1 MQSILGI
8 DISKDTFDVALIWE
22 GGQTHREFGNHLEG
36 FRKLMKWL
44 KANAIEQVHAC
55 MEATGQYGDGLAEYL
70 YEQGQLVSVENPSRI
85 KRYRESKL
93 HRNINDKSMAIIIAE
108 FCQKEETRLWKPLS
122 PEKKRLRALN
132 RRLADQKTI
141 RQQEINRLK
150 SGEKD
155 SWVIKDLESHINYLD
170 ERIDAIQKEIKAL
183 INQIPELKKDH
194 DLLTSITGIGEITA
208 NLLLAEIDISDFEN
222 APQLAAYVG
231 LNPQSHISGTSVHR
245 KTRISKQGRS
255 SLRSSLY
262 MPAIV
267 AMSYNPIIQVLDKRL
282 SERGKTRMEVV
293 VASMKKL
300 LHIAYGVLKNQ
311 TPFDPH
317 YGDQFDFSS

>member
-22 GGQTHREFGNHLEG
+22 GGQNHQVFDNHLKG
-36 FRKLMKWL
+36 FRKLMKWM
-44 KANAIEQVHAC
+44 KARACGQVHAC
-55 MEATGQYGDGLAEYL
+55 MEATGQYGDDLAEYL

-132 RRLADQKTI
+132 RRLADQKTN
-141 RQQEINRLK
+141 RRQEINRLK

-155 SWVIKDLESHINYLD
+155 GWVLEDLQSHIKYLD
-170 ERIDAIQKEIKAL
+170 ERIKAIQKEIKAL
-183 INQIPELKKDH
+183 INQNPELKGNH
-194 DLLTSITGIGEITA
+194 VLLTSIPAIGELTA
-208 NLLLAEIDISDFEN
+208 NLLLAEIDISESDN
-222 APQLAAYVG
+222 APQLAAYAG
-231 LNPQSHISGTSVHR
+231 LNPQSHTSGTSVHR

-255 SLRSSLY
+255 LLRSSLY

-267 AMSYNPIIQVLDKRL
+267 AMSCNPIIQALDKRL

-317 YGDQFDFSS
+317 YGDQFNFSS